1 MLAKRCVAFQSARCF
16 SCRKSGFTGRPDACH
31 RRGHHPAFATFRAAV
46 EQTIAELPAE
56 HATELASLTTLNF
69 RQSETASLMAA

>member
-1 MLAKRCVAFQSARCF
+1 MLVTAA
-16 SCRKSGFTGRPDACH
+16 GTIPH
-31 RRGHHPAFATFRAAV
+31 LPPFAQAV